1 MESILLDLGEILSQ
15 NIWLAFVVALV
26 AGLVSSF
33 SPCILSTVPL
43 IIGYVGGYA
52 GGDQK
57 KALKY
62 SLLFCLGLILTF
74 TALGAASALLGKM
87 MTGAGKWWYL
97 LLALIMAAAG
107 LQLLGV
113 FQFTPQS
120 CRMPARREGL
130 IGAFLLGILGGILAS
145 PCSTPVLVAILAF
158 VAGEGNIY
166 LGIGLLAVYS
176 IGHCALLLIAGT
188 SVGFVNRLAASSRTE
203 KWGKVLKGLL
213 GLVML
218 IFAFYLFYLG
228 I

>member
-1 MESILLDLGEILSQ
+1 MESMLVDLGNILSQ

-33 SPCILSTVPL
+33 SPCVLSTVPL

-52 GGDQK
+52 GDDQK

-62 SLLFCLGLILTF
+62 SLLFCLGLILTL
-74 TALGAASALLGKM
+74 TALGAASAFLGKM

-97 LLALIMAAAG
+97 LLALIMAVAG

-113 FQFTPQS
+113 FQFTPQA
-120 CRMPARREGL
+120 CRMPARREGF

-158 VAGEGNIY
+158 VAGKGNVY

-188 SVGFVNRLAASSRTE
+188 SVGYVNRLAASSRTE

-213 GLVML
+213 GMVML
-218 IFAFYLFYLG
+218 LLAFYLFYLG